1 MGLFNFVKQYNLLTS
16 IIKASERQMR
26 KIKSAKYLFLILLAG
41 ICITGANAMASNES
55 KQQPKVLIFDV
66 NETLLD
72 LESMRGSIGQALGGR
87 EDLLPLWFSTMLHH
101 SLVSTVSG
109 EYHDFGQIGV
119 AALLMVAQNN
129 NIEISAED
137 AKTAIATPLVSLP
150 PHPDVK
156 LALASL
162 KAQGYKLVSLTNSSN
177 KGVKAQF
184 ENAGLTEFFEARYS
198 IEDIKIYKPDLRAY
212 EWVLEQLNVAAEDAM
227 MVAAHGWDVAGAKA
241 AGLQTTFI
249 ARPGKALYPLA
260 QEPDHVVSDL
270 NELVK
275 LLK

>member
-1 MGLFNFVKQYNLLTS
+1 MSILQSLKTLTLSFLVGASLLSGVTM
-16 IIKASERQMR
+16 ANE
-26 KIKSAKYLFLILLAG
+26 KI
-41 ICITGANAMASNES
+41 S
-55 KQQPKVLIFDV
+55 KPKVLIFDV

-72 LESMRGSIGQALGGR
+72 LTSMRSSIGKALGGR

-101 SLVSTVSG
+101 SLVSTVMND
-109 EYHDFGQIGV
+109 YHDFGQIGV
-119 AALLMVAQNN
+119 ASLLMVAQNN
-129 NIEISAED
+129 NIDITSEQ
-137 AKTAIATPLVSLP
+137 AKTAIITPLLTLP
-150 PHPDVK
+150 AHSDVK
-156 LALASL
+156 EGLAQL

-184 ENAGLTEFFEARYS
+184 ESAGLMSYFDERYS
-198 IEDIKIYKPDLRAY
+198 IEDIQIYKPDLRAY
-212 EWVLEQLNVAAEDAM
+212 EWVLKKLNVKPSEAM

-260 QEPDHVVSDL
+260 KKPDHIVKNL
-270 NELVK
+270 TELVT